1 MTDASSQIA
10 RTISITVEGEPCPWQ
25 VYTRQGRPSV
35 GVLAFQAYQTLIQV
49 AIKKVWAN
57 PPMTGPVVLSLQFYR
72 SIPAACPKREPARQH
87 WKAKHLTMKPDVTNL
102 SKAAEDA
109 IKGPAGLILDDSQVV
124 SLSAMK
130 GYSETGPH
138 TFISVHRL

>member
-1 MTDASSQIA
+1 MSDASSQAA

-25 VYTRQGRPSV
+25 VYTRRGRPSV

-49 AIKKVWAN
+49 AVKGVWAG
-57 PPMTGPVVLSLQFYR
+57 PPMTGPVALVIQFYR
-72 SIPAACPKREPARQH
+72 SIPAACPKTQPARQH
-87 WKAKHLTMKPDVTNL
+87 WIAKHLTMKPDLTNYT
-102 SKAAEDA
+102 KACEDA
-109 IKGPAGLILDDSQVV
+109 LKGLLIVDDSQVV

-130 GYSETGPH
+130 AYSETGPH